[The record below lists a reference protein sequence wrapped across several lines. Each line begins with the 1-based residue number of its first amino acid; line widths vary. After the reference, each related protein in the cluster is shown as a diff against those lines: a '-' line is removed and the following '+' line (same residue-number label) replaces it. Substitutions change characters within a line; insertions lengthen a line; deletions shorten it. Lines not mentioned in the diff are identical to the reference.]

1 MVFLG
6 KLGKVWDRLETLVGG
21 LFLTLSVFIV
31 VIEIVSRNL
40 FAYSMVGADEIAS
53 FAVIWSVFFTASIGV
68 KKNIHVRIDVLFYLL
83 PRAVARWLDVLGT
96 LISIFF
102 TAYLTYSG
110 WALVQES
117 MMFGELTMTMLRLPI
132 WIPQS
137 ILPIGGGL
145 LTVRLLQRLYFLVA
159 DPKAFGE
166 SLHNAETPI
175 EPQSS

>member
-1 MVFLG
+1 MFFLG

-68 KKNIHVRIDVLFYLL
+68 KKNIHVRIDVLYFIL
-83 PRAVARWLDVLGT
+83 PNAIARWIDALGT

-117 MMFGELTMTMLRLPI
+117 IMFGELTMTMLRLPI

-137 ILPIGGGL
+137 ILPIGGFL
-145 LTVRLLQRLYFLVA
+145 LSVRLLQRLYFLVTE
-159 DPKAFGE
+159 PKTFGE

-175 EPQSS
+175 EPQSP